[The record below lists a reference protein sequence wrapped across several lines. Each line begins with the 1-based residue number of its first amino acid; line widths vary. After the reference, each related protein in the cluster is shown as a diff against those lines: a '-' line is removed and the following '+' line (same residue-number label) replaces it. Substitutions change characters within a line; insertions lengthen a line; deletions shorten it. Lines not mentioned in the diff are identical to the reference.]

1 MDGSRMSINIGQ
13 VIYDLFGDNGD
24 LGVLLCI
31 FLIFLLDALLVPTLP
46 ELFFILG
53 FMAGAEHN
61 TPIVFGCELLL
72 MAILAEL
79 VGILSLYY
87 VVKHIRIPKKIEK
100 LVDTYT
106 KFLVM
111 GDERLLLLNRI
122 APMIPFAGAF
132 IAIAKWDLKKSIF
145 YIVLGCVLKYGIIML
160 LSNMFLDFFS
170 SDQAQLFMIIMIV
183 VVIAVSMVLSIV
195 VKKRHGIDKGQDT
208 EGKERFPTMRRL
220 T

>member
-24 LGVLLCI
+24 LGMLLCI

-111 GDERLLLLNRI
+111 GDEGLLLLNRI

-195 VKKRHGIDKGQDT
+195 VKKRHGIDKEQNT
-208 EGKERFPTMRRL
+208 EGKE
-220 T
+220 

>member
-1 MDGSRMSINIGQ
+1 MSINIGQ

-132 IAIAKWDLKKSIF
+132 IAIAKWDLKKSMF

-160 LSNMFLDFFS
+160 LSNMFLDFFN

-183 VVIAVSMVLSIV
+183 VVIAVSMIMSFVI
-195 VKKRHGIDKGQDT
+195 KKRHGLDEKQPPENED
-208 EGKERFPTMRRL
+208 
-220 T
+220 

>member
-1 MDGSRMSINIGQ
+1 MSTNIGQ
-13 VIYDLFGDNGD
+13 IIYDLFGDNGD

-72 MAILAEL
+72 VAILAEL

-145 YIVLGCVLKYGIIML
+145 YIVLGCVLKYGVIML

-208 EGKERFPTMRRL
+208 EGKERFPTMQRL

>member
-1 MDGSRMSINIGQ
+1 MSINIGQ

-132 IAIAKWDLKKSIF
+132 IAIAKWDLKKSMF

-160 LSNMFLDFFS
+160 LSNMFLDFFN

-195 VKKRHGIDKGQDT
+195 VKKRHGIDKEQNT
-208 EGKERFPTMRRL
+208 EGKE
-220 T
+220 

>member
-1 MDGSRMSINIGQ
+1 MSINIGQ

-145 YIVLGCVLKYGIIML
+145 YIVLGCVLKYGVIML

-208 EGKERFPTMRRL
+208 EGKERFPTMQRL

>member
-1 MDGSRMSINIGQ
+1 MSTNIGQ
-13 VIYDLFGDNGD
+13 IIYDLFGDNGD

-72 MAILAEL
+72 VAILAEL

-195 VKKRHGIDKGQDT
+195 VKKRHGIDKEQNT
-208 EGKERFPTMRRL
+208 EGKE
-220 T
+220 

>member
-87 VVKHIRIPKKIEK
+87 VVKHIRIPKKIER

-145 YIVLGCVLKYGIIML
+145 YIVLGCVLKYGVIML

-195 VKKRHGIDKGQDT
+195 VKKRHGIDKEQNT
-208 EGKERFPTMRRL
+208 EGKE
-220 T
+220 

>member
-145 YIVLGCVLKYGIIML
+145 YIVLGCVLKYGVIML

-195 VKKRHGIDKGQDT
+195 VKKRHGIDKEQNT
-208 EGKERFPTMRRL
+208 EGKE
-220 T
+220 

>member
-13 VIYDLFGDNGD
+13 VMYDLFGDNGD

-72 MAILAEL
+72 VAILAEL

-132 IAIAKWDLKKSIF
+132 IAIAKWDLKKSMF

-160 LSNMFLDFFS
+160 LSNMFLDFFN

-183 VVIAVSMVLSIV
+183 VVIAVSMIMSFVI
-195 VKKRHGIDKGQDT
+195 KKRHGLDEKQPPENED
-208 EGKERFPTMRRL
+208 
-220 T
+220 

>member
-195 VKKRHGIDKGQDT
+195 VKKRHGIDKEQNT
-208 EGKERFPTMRRL
+208 EGKE
-220 T
+220 

>member
-1 MDGSRMSINIGQ
+1 MSINIGQ

-72 MAILAEL
+72 VAILAEL

-132 IAIAKWDLKKSIF
+132 IAIAKWDLKKSMF

-195 VKKRHGIDKGQDT
+195 VKKRHGIDKEQNT
-208 EGKERFPTMRRL
+208 EGKE
-220 T
+220 

>member
-1 MDGSRMSINIGQ
+1 MSVNIGQ

-132 IAIAKWDLKKSIF
+132 IAIAKWNLKKSIF

-208 EGKERFPTMRRL
+208 EGKERFPTMQRL

>member
-208 EGKERFPTMRRL
+208 EGKE
-220 T
+220 

>member
-1 MDGSRMSINIGQ
+1 MSTNISQ
-13 VIYDLFGDNGD
+13 IIYDLFGDNGD

-72 MAILAEL
+72 VAILAEL

-132 IAIAKWDLKKSIF
+132 IAIAKWDLKKSMF

-160 LSNMFLDFFS
+160 LSNMFLDFFN

-183 VVIAVSMVLSIV
+183 VVIAVSMIMSFVI
-195 VKKRHGIDKGQDT
+195 KKRHGLDEKQPPENED
-208 EGKERFPTMRRL
+208 
-220 T
+220 